1 VADFWNNGSLDI
13 AVSSSGFR
21 HALLKNEIDA
31 KRNWLEVELVGVK
44 SNRDAVGARVS
55 LRAKGQGQMREVVLG
70 DGYGSENSLRQHFG
84 LGDSTMVDELTV
96 KWPRSGITQV
106 FHGVAPNRI
115 IQITEGE
122 DRIVEKS
129 YRKPAK

>member
-1 VADFWNNGSLDI
+1 L
-13 AVSSSGFR
+13 
-21 HALLKNEIDA
+21 
-31 KRNWLEVELVGVK
+31 LEVELVGVK

-55 LRAKGQGQMREVVLG
+55 LQAKGQGQMREVVLG

-84 LGDSTMVDELTV
+84 LGDAAMVDELTV

-106 FHGVAPNRI
+106 FRGIAPNRI